1 MYAHQHTHT
10 QGELRLWLSFVFVF
24 VFVCV
29 VFVCVPPQPPSP
41 CSVYFIS
48 YSLEFHFA
56 LFTKGRGAGGNG
68 ARKKKNML
76 RTKKW
81 KPHRRQRFNY
91 RKFLCTA
98 LLISLAHP
106 AECCLS
112 LPPSLPGICSR
123 RSQLARENTRAHTH
137 ARSIFRCWQFRRLL
151 WQHVTGM
158 RNNERRQ
165 LAKSY
170 FKLESVTL
178 RTVQMRTN
186 NLPSSQRYFYCDS
199 ASFSVNTHRTRL
211 MPPSPFRAL
220 VLALQLTP
228 QRAATLPR
236 TVDHIEISFKIILH
250 WNSICYLYME
260 TAQKKCRRH

>member
-1 MYAHQHTHT
+1 
-10 QGELRLWLSFVFVF
+10 
-24 VFVCV
+24 
-29 VFVCVPPQPPSP
+29 
-41 CSVYFIS
+41 
-48 YSLEFHFA
+48 
-56 LFTKGRGAGGNG
+56 
-68 ARKKKNML
+68 ML

-106 AECCLS
+106 AECCHS
-112 LPPSLPGICSR
+112 SALPCISCR

-158 RNNERRQ
+158 RNNGRRQ

-178 RTVQMRTN
+178 RTVQMRRN
-186 NLPSSQRYFYCDS
+186 NLPSFQRYFYSDS
-199 ASFSVNTHRTRL
+199 PSVNTHPA
-211 MPPSPFRAL
+211 PP
-220 VLALQLTP
+220 LTP
-228 QRAATLPR
+228 FVHLSLRFNWLGCELPR
-236 TVDHIEISFKIILH
+236 TVDHIEISFKIILN